1 MKSRRNKAF
10 VLAAV
15 FFVMV
20 VIILMIAS
28 LFRLV
33 PQEIRWSS
41 DHRRETLA
49 YYTATGGVKHALAW
63 LRKVRLSSGPSES
76 KEPFLRTGAGEPY
89 EIISVGSP
97 GNRPLSLRPN
107 IDANPDGLDTFFPSG
122 IPALH
127 SKPGRI
133 RLPGDWAAEVYIF
146 PDKNTAPHPALNGGA
161 GTLTPCYTLVSLAFR
176 DSNGNGVC
184 DTGIGGENYA
194 LRVETSLVERTFARY
209 AYFVDQ
215 WSSVSPSFTR
225 LSVFPSI
232 PEQLFSGPVHSNDT
246 PVIHIQDP
254 GTFWSQ
260 ATTAFPA
267 PFGGEVS
274 FSGDVVDPKAPDS
287 FDGIAYFQGNFQGTA
302 EGQRPYTGAGP
313 FTSDEGRYGRLY
325 KMGQQ
330 ALRRTQ
336 RIELPNDWSRMARAA
351 WGVESGRE
359 VAVDSAGADQVF
371 INNEDLGIA
380 VTGAL
385 QEFRLDLVDSQG
397 NSVVFGAAGNVS
409 NAPGVGQQVIKMV
422 QENPVSFISGNT
434 TVDITTTRI
443 VPTTGPY
450 SITRTLVSDVE
461 LPGYSPQLY
470 DRTVSMTTTTIPR
483 LVPSSTTVIPV
494 PPSGPGPG
502 GGGTITHTSYTTI
515 DEEVEVPV
523 TEPATQYLLTEIE
536 TGDGPYDITETDII
550 GNETVPV
557 IETYHPLDA
566 VVVAKDG
573 PVSFPINYFYP
584 TDLPDRADFPVFLG
598 DTPGFNVTVPEGK
611 TAIVRHDR
619 INGKSFEVKILD
631 GEPNGVVAVYG
642 QVSQFKGVNR
652 GSKTVAAIAPGG
664 PRLEPTNLRP
674 LQITDQVLQ
683 YNLPRGDIPS
693 NGNHTLGLIGS
704 NITMP
709 GDSASLLR
717 FPDASRAFYI
727 YASLFAAQGQFAADA
742 LAASAPLG
750 ELRVVGG
757 VIQRSIGELVV
768 GSGGWASRYLYDRF
782 QTLNSPPTFPPDGRF
797 DVTFFR
803 VTSP

>member
-1 MKSRRNKAF
+1 MRSRSKKAF

-49 YYTATGGVKHALAW
+49 YYTASGGVKHALAW
-63 LRKVRLSSGPSES
+63 LRKVRMSSSPSES
-76 KEPFLRTGAGEPY
+76 QEPFLRTGAGEPY
-89 EIISVGSP
+89 EIINVGSP
-97 GNRPLSLRPN
+97 GNRPISLRPN
-107 IDANPDGLDTFFPSG
+107 TDPNPDGLDTFFPSG

-146 PDKNTAPHPALNGGA
+146 PDKNTAPHPALNGGT
-161 GTLTPCYTLVSLAFR
+161 GTLAPCYTLVSLAFR

-184 DTGIGGENYA
+184 DLGIGGENYA

-209 AYFVDQ
+209 AYFVDE

-225 LSVFPSI
+225 MSVFPSI
-232 PEQLFSGPVHSNDT
+232 AEPLFSGPVHSNDT
-246 PVIHIQDP
+246 PVIEIRNP
-254 GTFWSQ
+254 GVFWSQ

-274 FSGDVVDPKAPDS
+274 FSGDLVNPKAPDS
-287 FDGIAYFQGNFQGTA
+287 FDGIAYYLGNFQGNSEA
-302 EGQRPYTGAGP
+302 QRPYTGADP
-313 FTSDEGRYGRLY
+313 FTSDENRYRRLY

-336 RIELPNDWSRMARAA
+336 RIQLPDDWSRMAQAA

-397 NSVVFGAAGNVS
+397 NSVVFDTAGNVS
-409 NAPGVGQQVIKMV
+409 NTPGPGQQVLSMV
-422 QENPVSFISGNT
+422 QENPISYISGNT

-450 SITRTLVSDVE
+450 SITRTNVSDVE
-461 LPGYSPQLY
+461 LPGYTPSVY
-470 DRTVSMTTTTIPR
+470 DRTVSTTTATIPR
-483 LVPSSTTVIPV
+483 LVPVSTTYISD
-494 PPSGPGPG
+494 PPGGPGPG
-502 GGGTITHTSYTTI
+502 GGGSIPVISYTTV
-515 DEEVEVPV
+515 DEEIQVPV
-523 TEPATQYLLTEIE
+523 TEPATQYIQIDVE

-550 GNETVPV
+550 GQETVPV
-557 IETYHPLDA
+557 IETYHAHDA

-573 PVSFPINYFYP
+573 PINFPANYFFP
-584 TDLPDRADFPVFLG
+584 TDLPGAAEFPVFVG
-598 DTPGFNVTVPEGK
+598 NTTGINVTVPQGK
-611 TAIVRHDR
+611 TAILRQDR
-619 INGKSFEVKILD
+619 LNGKTFEVKILD

-642 QVSQFKGVNR
+642 QISQFRGVNR
-652 GSKTVAAIAPGG
+652 GSKTVAALAPDG
-664 PRLEPTNLRP
+664 PRLEPTNLRN
-674 LQITDQVLQ
+674 LKITDQVLQ
-683 YNLPRGDIPS
+683 HNLPRGDIPTS
-693 NGNHTLGLIGS
+693 GNNTLGLVGS

-709 GDSASLLR
+709 GDTATLAR
-717 FPDASRAFYI
+717 FPDAPRAFYI
-727 YASLFAAQGQFAADA
+727 YASLFAAQGQFAADT
-742 LAASAPLG
+742 LADPAPLA
-750 ELRVVGG
+750 ELRVIGG
-757 VIQRSIGELVV
+757 VIQRSIGQLVV
-768 GSGGWASRYLYDRF
+768 GSRGWASRYLYDRF